1 MTNEP
6 LTPTTSNSLNAF
18 VNSVADM
25 EIRHY
30 TLLETAKKIKDDV
43 KKRNAQ
49 SKDKLKNAKCELERR
64 LIDKEE
70 SQKNIDKKDS
80 RITYFLGSKE
90 GRGILWEVLGEL
102 VGFTI
107 VGAIVAY
114 LLSMLLGI
122 PFSDNIDTII
132 FVSILIVIFIGI
144 LTFLVDVYKSAYP
157 DHLKEIKDSFDK
169 ATESYEQAQQELT
182 LAQESYDEAQK
193 DILLLN
199 KKAEELEN
207 SAVIVRNNL
216 TKCYELG
223 VIPPSYRNMICVILI
238 NDIFMNNKADSM
250 RDAIL
255 LCDIEIRHAEIVNK
269 LNDINHSLQTLAT
282 SIQSMNSLLCDI
294 NYNINLISS
303 DISVLNQQQERI
315 AYATESIQ
323 RSAENADFYI
333 AQRRVGS
340 L

>member
-18 VNSVADM
+18 VNSVADL

-30 TLLETAKKIKDDV
+30 TLLETAKKIKAEARS
-43 KKRNAQ
+43 KAYAEERLQKAQ
-49 SKDKLKNAKCELERR
+49 SAFEKSKTNKQHYQYLVHNQSFKEYRKENYGFEKLVRPFIVILGVILAIGGFGIIFYLFNVVLELKNG
-64 LIDKEE
+64 
-70 SQKNIDKKDS
+70 N
-80 RITYFLGSKE
+80 
-90 GRGILWEVLGEL
+90 
-102 VGFTI
+102 FTA
-107 VGAIVAY
+107 VV
-114 LLSMLLGI
+114 
-122 PFSDNIDTII
+122 P
-132 FVSILIVIFIGI
+132 ILIVPFI
-144 LTFLVDVYKSAYP
+144 VYLIQRIIIKRNYLRNKSYNKCS
-157 DHLKEIKDSFDK
+157 LDK
-169 ATESYEQAQQELT
+169 ATESYEQAQQELA

-223 VIPPSYRNMICVILI
+223 VIPPSYRNMICVVLI

-294 NYNINLISS
+294 NYNINSMSS
-303 DISVLNQQQERI
+303 DISVLGQQQERI

-333 AQRRVGS
+333 AQRRAGS